1 MSHVGLLAEPLA
13 EPPARPP
20 DVSDPEPGY
29 TRRAGSGAE
38 RYLTRPL
45 TPCVY
50 CNSGSGFDQ
59 AELTKVEESNESC
72 LDYKNKPPAT
82 PEPSLTRRVSTAV
95 GESPSTGRAANRAV
109 AAIMFS
115 NGLE

>member
-1 MSHVGLLAEPLA
+1 MVSPVGLLAEPLA

-20 DVSDPEPGY
+20 NVSDPKPSY

-50 CNSGSGFDQ
+50 CNLGSGFDEVELARAEGLSESCPGCRSRFL
-59 AELTKVEESNESC
+59 AEL
-72 LDYKNKPPAT
+72 
-82 PEPSLTRRVSTAV
+82 
-95 GESPSTGRAANRAV
+95 
-109 AAIMFS
+109 
-115 NGLE
+115 GLFGQVP

>member
-1 MSHVGLLAEPLA
+1 MGKPVSPIGLLAETLV

-50 CNSGSGFDQ
+50 CNSGSGFDE
-59 AELTKVEESNESC
+59 AELTRAEELSESC
-72 LDYKNKPPAT
+72 PGCRSRSLA
-82 PEPSLTRRVSTAV
+82 EP
-95 GESPSTGRAANRAV
+95 
-109 AAIMFS
+109 
-115 NGLE
+115 GLFEQVP